1 MGVRSVFPP
10 MQPSSQPRLRSAR
23 RIVRSSVVCA
33 LASERACMRAAR
45 RAAQRDASRKK
56 EQPAKKR
63 VGTPKKKKEK
73 APCVLEDHHR
83 RWRWESRARSCMKE
97 RKSCVRAVAVAHGRR
112 RKTDGIGA
120 GAAIALSMVRT
131 KETGLLRQKTQ
142 VGGRSSRAVVAR
154 QMVCSELGGEP
165 RGDRDRGSSSNV
177 HVDDRHGRNL
187 PSRDT
192 AGGTWRS
199 PTK

>member
-1 MGVRSVFPP
+1 MHRSFVGRPCAGE
-10 MQPSSQPRLRSAR
+10 QQAA
-23 RIVRSSVVCA
+23 SVHDSGC
-33 LASERACMRAAR
+33 RWAR
-45 RAAQRDASRKK
+45 RAAQCVAGRKK
-56 EQPAKKR
+56 ERTAGQEKGR
-63 VGTPKKKKEK
+63 NPKEEKEK
-73 APCVLEDHHR
+73 ALCVLQDHHR